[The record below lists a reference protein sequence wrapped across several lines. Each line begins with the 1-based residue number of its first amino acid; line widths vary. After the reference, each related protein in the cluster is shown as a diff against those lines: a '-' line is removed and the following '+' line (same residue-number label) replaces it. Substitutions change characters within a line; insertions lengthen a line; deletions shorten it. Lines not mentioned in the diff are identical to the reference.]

1 MKNISI
7 DLRNRLIVLGVV
19 VALAILFLLPTIMP
33 GMMQGKTW
41 LSKPLLL
48 GLDLSGGVHL
58 VYQVET
64 GEAVKG
70 RLQTTGNS
78 IRSDLR
84 QEKIPILRVQAL
96 DSGTLEFTLLSDS
109 LAEKTREKI
118 EADHRELI
126 FKEKTE
132 DSGRFKISFTVSE
145 KYKSEIAN
153 NSVHQAIE
161 TLRARVD
168 QFGVAE
174 PIIQRVGSDRI
185 MLQMPGVSD
194 VNSVKRVVGSVAKL
208 EFRLLPL
215 PSSTVPKIKLES
227 KEGGKVDVEDEVL
240 MGGDAVD
247 DARVSVDP
255 THGVDVSLRL
265 TAEGGKTFRKVT
277 SENVGRNLAI
287 VLDNKVYSSPR
298 INEAIGGGQASISGG
313 FTIDEAR
320 ELAVVL
326 RAGALPAPLTPI
338 EERTVGPSLGRDSIQ
353 AGILAIS
360 IGMALI
366 TIFMLVYYKKSGLLA
381 VGTLV
386 LNLVLILAALSA
398 LGATLTLPGLA
409 GLALTVGMAVDSNV
423 IIFERVRDELRVGAT
438 RDAAV
443 SIGFDKAHSAII
455 DANLCA
461 FLTGGI
467 LYFLGTGPIRG
478 FAVVLC
484 LGIMMTLFCA
494 IFTARV
500 FYDLFPMQ
508 SREGL
513 SI

>member
-1 MKNISI
+1 MNPISTE
-7 DLRNRLIVLGVV
+7 LRNRLLTLGGAVVLAV
-19 VALAILFLLPTIMP
+19 LFLLPTVFP
-33 GMMQGKTW
+33 GLMDGRSW

-64 GEAVKG
+64 DEAVKG
-70 RLQTTGNS
+70 RLQTTGTS

-96 DSGTLEFTLLSDS
+96 NDGALEFTFLSDS
-109 LAEKTREKI
+109 LAEKARQRI
-118 EADHRELI
+118 EADHRELL
-126 FKEKTE
+126 FKEKSE
-132 DSGRFKISFTVSE
+132 DSGKVKMTFTVSE
-145 KYKSEIAN
+145 KYKSEIAS

-168 QFGVAE
+168 QFGVSE
-174 PIIQRVGSDRI
+174 PIIQRVGADRI

-194 VNSVKRVVGSVAKL
+194 VSSVKRVVGNVAKL
-208 EFRLLPL
+208 EFRLIPGAT
-215 PSSTVPKIKLES
+215 STAPKIKLES

-240 MGGDAVD
+240 MSGDAVD

-255 THGVDVSLRL
+255 TQGVEVSLRL
-265 TAEGGKTFRKVT
+265 TSEGGKIFRKIT

-287 VLDNKVYSSPR
+287 ILDNKIYSSPR
-298 INEAIGGGQASISGG
+298 INETIGGGQASISGG
-313 FTIDEAR
+313 FTVDEAR

-353 AGILAIS
+353 AGVLAII
-360 IGMALI
+360 IGMSAI
-366 TIFMLVYYKKSGLLA
+366 TIFMVFYYKKSGLLA

-386 LNLVLILAALSA
+386 LNLTLILAALSA

-409 GLALTVGMAVDSNV
+409 GLALTAGMAVDSNV
-423 IIFERVRDELRVGAT
+423 IIFERIRDELRLGAT
-438 RDAAV
+438 RDAAI

-461 FLTGGI
+461 FLTGGL

-484 LGIMMTLFCA
+484 LGIIMTLFCA
-494 IFTARV
+494 IFTARI
-500 FYDLFPMQ
+500 FYDLFPMK